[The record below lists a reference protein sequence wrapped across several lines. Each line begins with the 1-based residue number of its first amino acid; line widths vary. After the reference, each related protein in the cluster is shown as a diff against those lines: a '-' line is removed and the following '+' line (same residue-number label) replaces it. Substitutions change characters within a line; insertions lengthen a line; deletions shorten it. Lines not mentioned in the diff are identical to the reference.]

1 MPEVNAEWFLSEAEG
16 VLLVEHLDA
25 SLSRLDIIVKN
36 VSDLVVGESLTV
48 DSLHVILQLDGGNRS
63 SLGELSLELLFRD
76 ILWDESNK
84 NVRLEGLL
92 LVLDN
97 WVGC

>member
-1 MPEVNAEWFLSEAEG
+1 LSEAEG

-63 SLGELSLELLFRD
+63 SLGELSLELLLRD

-84 NVRLEGLL
+84 MLDLKASFWFLIIGLDADGAKSFSFL
-92 LVLDN
+92 
-97 WVGC
+97 